1 MVKRQSA
8 RSEWAMSQW
17 REASKELLGYLCG
30 ICAAHLTHKQPGEQ
44 CECLGEQLAAEAL
57 WLRGLRMKSYKS
69 TV

>member
-1 MVKRQSA
+1 MLKRQGS

-17 REASKELLGYLCG
+17 REASKELLGCLPSVCV
-30 ICAAHLTHKQPGEQ
+30 AHLTHKQPGEQ
-44 CECLGEQLAAEAL
+44 CECLGEQLAAKAL